1 MADKKRPK
9 SSADLIKEARE
20 GFDMATPSESASSEP
35 PPIVRP
41 SDRIAPSYA
50 PPPEDVSPA
59 PEASPYTPPSPS
71 TPRPDQAESPP
82 YRESTRVPSEP
93 PSTRIATPTAP
104 HAEVQDTTA
113 SVLNAIGWFII
124 GLAFVVAVF
133 LVIGAFTE
141 SEATSELIIGGAIIV
156 LVPLVLG
163 IALIGVARRRR
174 RLLAAR
180 AGSSPSLGPAP
191 PQDASKKTK
200 SAAVPIREGENV
212 LASVTGV
219 PAGSYAGAN
228 VGKIVAAVII
238 FIIFSSFTGFGA
250 VFLIG
255 GIIFL
260 IARSIKSA
268 TSAEQVFGK
277 VFPASAR
284 LTVTDQ
290 RVLMTTRSWAPNQ
303 PETHTERPISAI
315 EDFKVATGNKPSA
328 RITFT
333 DGEEISM
340 STSVASAQSV
350 KQALQ
355 IVAA

>member
-9 SSADLIKEARE
+9 SSADLIKEARDSFE
-20 GFDMATPSESASSEP
+20 TAPPAEKAASEAT
-35 PPIVRP
+35 PIVRP
-41 SDRIAPSYA
+41 SDRITPS
-50 PPPEDVSPA
+50 
-59 PEASPYTPPSPS
+59 YTPPPKE
-71 TPRPDQAESPP
+71 PDEPEALVAPPFRPAQRDAESPP
-82 YRESTRVPSEP
+82 SWESSRLPPEP
-93 PSTRIATPTAP
+93 PSARVTAPTAP

-113 SVLNAIGWFII
+113 SVVNAIGWLVIV
-124 GLAFVVAVF
+124 LALVVAVL
-133 LVIGAFTE
+133 LVIGAFAE
-141 SEATSELIIGGAIIV
+141 SEATSGLIIGGAIMV

-174 RLLAAR
+174 RVVAAQ
-180 AGSSPSLGPAP
+180 AGSTQSLGPVAP
-191 PQDASKKTK
+191 QSTSTNTK
-200 SAAVPIREGENV
+200 SAGVQVREGETV

-219 PAGSYAGAN
+219 PPGSIAGAN

-260 IARSIKSA
+260 IARSIRKAS
-268 TSAEQVFGK
+268 SAEQAFGK

-284 LTVTDQ
+284 LTITDQ
-290 RVLMTTRSWAPNQ
+290 RVLMTTRSWAPNT

-328 RITFT
+328 RITFS
-333 DGEEISM
+333 DGEELTM
-340 STSVASAQSV
+340 ATSVASAQSV

-355 IVAA
+355 VVTA